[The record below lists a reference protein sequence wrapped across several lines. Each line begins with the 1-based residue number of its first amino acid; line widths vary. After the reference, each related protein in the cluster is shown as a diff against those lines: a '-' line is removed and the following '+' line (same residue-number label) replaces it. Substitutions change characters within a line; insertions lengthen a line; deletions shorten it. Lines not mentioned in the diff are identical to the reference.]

1 VPLTLKE
8 LADRI
13 GAEPSGDL
21 SVVIDSASTLED
33 ARQGQ
38 ISFLANPKYAKQ
50 LESTN
55 ASVVIV
61 SPKVS
66 VDRQMNLLRAKD
78 PYYAFAQAVVA
89 LHGHRVHPHQGIHP
103 KSHVDPTAVVGEGTV
118 IYPGVF
124 IGPRAKIG
132 RDGILYP
139 NVVVYDDCL
148 IGDRVVIHA
157 NTSIG
162 SDGYGYAT
170 HGGVHHKIPQIGNV
184 VIEDDV
190 EIGANCSIDRAA
202 LGSTVI
208 GRGTKFND
216 NISIGHGTTIGEH
229 CLIVSQVGIAGSVT
243 VGHHVT
249 MAGQVGV
256 AGHLTIGDNVTVA
269 AQSGILSDVP
279 DQSVVLGSPAMPL
292 MHARRTYAIFRNL
305 PELADRVKK
314 LEGLVEELGTQPG
327 AGLDGGEDADGK
339 QA

>member
-13 GAEPSGDL
+13 GAEPAGDL
-21 SVVIDSASTLED
+21 SEIIVSASTLED
-33 ARQGQ
+33 AKQGQ

-50 LESTN
+50 LETTG
-55 ASVVIV
+55 ASAVII

-66 VDRQMNLLRAKD
+66 VERQMNLLRAKD
-78 PYYAFAQAVVA
+78 PYYAFAQAVIA
-89 LHGHRVHPHQGIHP
+89 LHGFRVHPHQGIHP
-103 KSHVDPTAVVGEGTV
+103 KAHVDPTAAVGEST
-118 IYPGVF
+118 ILYPGVF
-124 IGPRAKIG
+124 VGPRAKVG
-132 RDGILYP
+132 RDCILYP
-139 NVVVYDDCL
+139 NVVVYDDCV
-148 IGDRVVIHA
+148 IGDRVIIHA

-170 HGGVHHKIPQIGNV
+170 HGGVHHKIPQTGNV
-184 VIEDDV
+184 IVEDDV

-208 GRGTKFND
+208 GKGTKFND

-256 AGHLTIGDNVTVA
+256 AGHLKIGDNVTVA

-279 DQSVVLGSPAMPL
+279 DQSVILGSPAMPL

-305 PELADRVKK
+305 PELAERVKK

-327 AGLDGGEDADGK
+327 AGLDGGEDADPK
-339 QA
+339 S